1 MSRFR
6 SRRTKL
12 NSEFFSN
19 WEYKRYFWTDFDYKV
34 LHERIMTRKRK
45 GRSDSVPYNDI
56 IIMCDTETSKSPAS
70 EQPVISPD
78 YFLLNDLVA
87 TPLSI
92 SKEDAANIPDFNKW
106 KKKSGLLITKDG
118 IKIDSIWGEW
128 SSQYSWLCPDDI
140 THPADMLMHLSE
152 QYLLNKPEDYEALEN
167 HVCLWTISM
176 RAYGYNI
183 ATLYGT
189 KPTDLI
195 KCITKIHETLPGQ
208 RTICYWHN
216 LSYDW
221 FFIRQYC
228 FAGWGDPVKFL
239 ATKPHYPIWIKFE
252 NEINFRDSLIL

>member
-1 MSRFR
+1 MTKQRYFR
-6 SRRTKL
+6 VGAFYRDENSKSVIVQCYDRKEAETWIPRVKAMLYPGENTDNFQVHIFKFKLQINL
-12 NSEFFSN
+12 NSLDHYRITVERPIKREFKDIDEEMEYDNSLYFSAEIEALDEN
-19 WEYKRYFWTDFDYKV
+19 DAKAKFFEDWFD
-34 LHERIMTRKRK
+34 L
-45 GRSDSVPYNDI
+45 
-56 IIMCDTETSKSPAS
+56 
-70 EQPVISPD
+70 
-78 YFLLNDLVA
+78 
-87 TPLSI
+87 
-92 SKEDAANIPDFNKW
+92 
-106 KKKSGLLITKDG
+106 
-118 IKIDSIWGEW
+118 
-128 SSQYSWLCPDDI
+128 YSLG
-140 THPADMLMHLSE
+140 
-152 QYLLNKPEDYEALEN
+152 NKPEDYEALEN

-239 ATKPHYPIWIKFE
+239 ATKPGI
-252 NEINFRDSLIL
+252 SL